1 MVRASTKLEFA
12 WGLAT
17 AMAEAIGDT
26 IPSARQMLGE
36 LWSYGELARSAVQA
50 ALDHPGE
57 RDIRPWR
64 PARATQCPD
73 HAGSA
78 PQRSRTSTGRSRWPP
93 AVDAPHLRIATAF
106 GWVVVGARGSK

>member
-26 IPSARQMLGE
+26 SPSARQMLGE

-50 ALDHPGE
+50 ALDHFGE

-78 PQRSRTSTGRSRWPP
+78 PQQSRLRRADRGDPP
-93 AVDAPHLRIATAF
+93 AADVPHLRIATAF